1 MMISLL
7 VVSLAYASADSPPP
21 SYKEP
26 SYPAAP
32 ASYSFSWA
40 VKDDYS
46 KNDFG
51 QDESRAGDKTTGS
64 YYVALPDGRTQ
75 KVSYSVDAYGGKQHK
90 NVFNFL

>member
-1 MMISLL
+1 ML
-7 VVSLAYASADSPPP
+7 VVSLASALADKPPP
-21 SYKEP
+21 SYQQP
-26 SYPAAP
+26 SYSEP

-51 QDESRAGDKTTGS
+51 QDESRSGDKTTGS

-75 KVSYSVDAYGGKQHK
+75 KVSYSVDAYGGKQYT
-90 NVFNFL
+90 N